1 MSIAHKSNLFNNVVD
16 NQIKVNIIYIFTRF
30 TSQSLFRVPLRA
42 KALYQ
47 ELSTAPDIPSY
58 YHFIK
63 ETEEK
68 MKVLIVEDSIF
79 VQKLLTKLIV
89 DHIPGCEIQIANNGE
104 QGYNLFTE
112 FQPDLITTDLLMP
125 GLNGQEMLRMIRETD
140 SHVKIIILSAD
151 IQKTT
156 RDEVE
161 LLGISGFLNKPLTA
175 EKATT
180 MIQLIQAAYH
190 AE

>member
-1 MSIAHKSNLFNNVVD
+1 
-16 NQIKVNIIYIFTRF
+16 
-30 TSQSLFRVPLRA
+30 
-42 KALYQ
+42 
-47 ELSTAPDIPSY
+47 
-58 YHFIK
+58 
-63 ETEEK
+63 

-89 DHIPGCEIQIANNGE
+89 DHIPECEIQIANNGE
-104 QGYNLFTE
+104 QGYNLFKE
-112 FQPDLITTDLLMP
+112 FQPDFITTDLLMP

-140 SHVKIIILSAD
+140 SNVKIIILSAD

-161 LLGISGFLNKPLTA
+161 MLGISVFLNKPLTA

>member
-1 MSIAHKSNLFNNVVD
+1 
-16 NQIKVNIIYIFTRF
+16 
-30 TSQSLFRVPLRA
+30 
-42 KALYQ
+42 
-47 ELSTAPDIPSY
+47 
-58 YHFIK
+58 
-63 ETEEK
+63 

-89 DHIPGCEIQIANNGE
+89 DHIPECEIQIANNGE
-104 QGYNLFTE
+104 QGYNLFKE
-112 FQPDLITTDLLMP
+112 FQPDFITTDLLMP

-140 SHVKIIILSAD
+140 SNVKIIILSAD

-161 LLGISGFLNKPLTA
+161 MLGISGFLNKPLTA

>member
-1 MSIAHKSNLFNNVVD
+1 MSIAHESNLFN
-16 NQIKVNIIYIFTRF
+16 
-30 TSQSLFRVPLRA
+30 
-42 KALYQ
+42 
-47 ELSTAPDIPSY
+47 
-58 YHFIK
+58 FIK

-89 DHIPGCEIQIANNGE
+89 DHIPECEIQIANNGE
-104 QGYNLFTE
+104 QGYNLFKE
-112 FQPDLITTDLLMP
+112 FQPDFITTDLLMP

-140 SHVKIIILSAD
+140 RNVKIIILSAD

-161 LLGISGFLNKPLTA
+161 MLGISGFLNKPLTA

>member
-1 MSIAHKSNLFNNVVD
+1 
-16 NQIKVNIIYIFTRF
+16 
-30 TSQSLFRVPLRA
+30 
-42 KALYQ
+42 
-47 ELSTAPDIPSY
+47 
-58 YHFIK
+58 
-63 ETEEK
+63 

-89 DHIPGCEIQIANNGE
+89 DHIPACEIQIANNGE
-104 QGYNLFTE
+104 QGYNLFKE
-112 FQPDLITTDLLMP
+112 FQPDFITTDLLMP
-125 GLNGQEMLRMIRETD
+125 GLNGQEMLQMIRETD
-140 SHVKIIILSAD
+140 SNVKIIILSAD

-161 LLGISGFLNKPLTA
+161 MLGISGFLNKPLTA

>member
-1 MSIAHKSNLFNNVVD
+1 
-16 NQIKVNIIYIFTRF
+16 
-30 TSQSLFRVPLRA
+30 
-42 KALYQ
+42 
-47 ELSTAPDIPSY
+47 
-58 YHFIK
+58 
-63 ETEEK
+63 

-89 DHIPGCEIQIANNGE
+89 DHIPECEIQIANNGE
-104 QGYNLFTE
+104 QGYNLFKD
-112 FQPDLITTDLLMP
+112 FQPHFITTDLLMP

-140 SHVKIIILSAD
+140 SNVKIIILSAD

-161 LLGISGFLNKPLTA
+161 MLGISGFLNKPLTA

>member
-1 MSIAHKSNLFNNVVD
+1 
-16 NQIKVNIIYIFTRF
+16 
-30 TSQSLFRVPLRA
+30 
-42 KALYQ
+42 
-47 ELSTAPDIPSY
+47 
-58 YHFIK
+58 
-63 ETEEK
+63 

-79 VQKLLTKLIV
+79 VQKLLRKLIV
-89 DHIPGCEIQIANNGE
+89 DHIPECEIQIASNGE
-104 QGYNLFTE
+104 QGYNLFQE
-112 FQPDLITTDLLMP
+112 FRPDFITTDLLMP

-140 SHVKIIILSAD
+140 SKVKIIILSAD

-161 LLGISGFLNKPLTA
+161 NLGISGFLNKPLTA

-180 MIQLIQAAYH
+180 LIQMIRTAYY

>member
-1 MSIAHKSNLFNNVVD
+1 
-16 NQIKVNIIYIFTRF
+16 
-30 TSQSLFRVPLRA
+30 
-42 KALYQ
+42 
-47 ELSTAPDIPSY
+47 
-58 YHFIK
+58 
-63 ETEEK
+63 

-89 DHIPGCEIQIANNGE
+89 DHIPECEIQIANNGE
-104 QGYNLFTE
+104 QGYNLFKE
-112 FQPDLITTDLLMP
+112 FQPDFITTDLLMP

-140 SHVKIIILSAD
+140 SNVKIIILSAD

-156 RDEVE
+156 RGEVE
-161 LLGISGFLNKPLTA
+161 MLGISGFLNKPLTA